1 MDIFLDFASRFITQF
16 QSPALAFLIGGMILA
31 ACKSKLQIP
40 TAIYQFTVFMLLM
53 RIGMKGGMEIKNAD
67 LTAMILPLIAT
78 ILVAL
83 SAVLIGSFILSRLP
97 NIKREDA
104 IATSGLFGAVSASTL
119 AAAMSLL
126 EENEVFYEAW
136 VAGLYPFMDIP
147 ALLLAI
153 VLANIY
159 LQGKKAER
167 KDRVRIRPIIK
178 ESLRSSALSALI
190 LGMVIGLFTN
200 PEQVFKGFYDPMF
213 KGLLSIL
220 MLVMGME
227 AYERLHEMKRVA
239 HWYITYGLL
248 APIIHGL
255 IGFGLGYVAHVYTGF
270 SAGGVVV
277 LAIMA
282 ASSSDVSG
290 PPTLR
295 AAIPTANP
303 STYIGSSTSV
313 GTPVAIAVCIP
324 LFIAMADAL
333 IGF

>member
-1 MDIFLDFASRFITQF
+1 
-16 QSPALAFLIGGMILA
+16 
-31 ACKSKLQIP
+31 
-40 TAIYQFTVFMLLM
+40 
-53 RIGMKGGMEIKNAD
+53 
-67 LTAMILPLIAT
+67 
-78 ILVAL
+78 
-83 SAVLIGSFILSRLP
+83 
-97 NIKREDA
+97 
-104 IATSGLFGAVSASTL
+104 
-119 AAAMSLL
+119 
-126 EENEVFYEAW
+126 
-136 VAGLYPFMDIP
+136 
-147 ALLLAI
+147 
-153 VLANIY
+153 
-159 LQGKKAER
+159 
-167 KDRVRIRPIIK
+167 
-178 ESLRSSALSALI
+178 
-190 LGMVIGLFTN
+190 
-200 PEQVFKGFYDPMF
+200 MF

>member
-1 MDIFLDFASRFITQF
+1 VQKQASNSHRNLSIH
-16 QSPALAFLIGGMILA
+16 
-31 ACKSKLQIP
+31 
-40 TAIYQFTVFMLLM
+40 
-53 RIGMKGGMEIKNAD
+53 RIHVI
-67 LTAMILPLIAT
+67 
-78 ILVAL
+78 
-83 SAVLIGSFILSRLP
+83 
-97 NIKREDA
+97 DA
-104 IATSGLFGAVSASTL
+104 HW
-119 AAAMSLL
+119 
-126 EENEVFYEAW
+126 YE
-136 VAGLYPFMDIP
+136 GRDGNQK